1 MKIIILGETGLL
13 GYTLNTYLKRKNI
26 ETFSLNN
33 INKNKKF
40 YLTNINDF
48 QKLKKII
55 LNIKP
60 HLIINC
66 IVLKKENLNKKKI
79 TYDLINTKLPI
90 FLSKLCLKNK
100 IYFIHISTDSV
111 FSGTKGNYNE
121 KDIKNPKDKYSLS
134 KRKGEV
140 KNKFSTTLRTSFIG
154 PEHNT
159 KKALFSWFLS
169 QKNEVNGF
177 SNYYFTGL
185 TTLEFCEIIYKYFI
199 KEKKLYNKILNIGGK
214 KISKYNLLLK
224 ISKIFRKKINIKIK
238 TDPEIN
244 RTLNNNIFLKL
255 SKYKVKKWD
264 TMLINLKKIIDS
276 NNYKY

>member
-1 MKIIILGETGLL
+1 M
-13 GYTLNTYLKRKNI
+13 
-26 ETFSLNN
+26 
-33 INKNKKF
+33 
-40 YLTNINDF
+40 
-48 QKLKKII
+48 
-55 LNIKP
+55 
-60 HLIINC
+60 
-66 IVLKKENLNKKKI
+66 
-79 TYDLINTKLPI
+79 
-90 FLSKLCLKNK
+90 
-100 IYFIHISTDSV
+100 
-111 FSGTKGNYNE
+111 
-121 KDIKNPKDKYSLS
+121 S

-177 SNYYFTGL
+177 QIVLTGL

-199 KEKKLYNKILNIGGK
+199 KEKKLYNKILNIDGK
-214 KISKYNLLLK
+214 KISKYNLLFK

-255 SKYKVKKWD
+255 SKYKVKK
-264 TMLINLKKIIDS
+264 
-276 NNYKY
+276 

>member
-26 ETFSLNN
+26 ETFSLNH
-33 INKNKKF
+33 INNNKKF
-40 YLTNINDF
+40 YLSNINDF

-90 FLSKLCLKNK
+90 FLSKLCLKYK

-111 FSGTKGNYNE
+111 FSGTKGNYREN
-121 KDIKNPKDKYSLS
+121 DIKNPKDKYSLS

-169 QKNEVNGF
+169 QKNKVNGY

-214 KISKYNLLLK
+214 KISKYDLLIK